1 MKTERAESFGG
12 VVHRTGADGRT
23 EVVIVGRREAGVWG
37 LPKGTPNKGESVE
50 ETALREVRE
59 ETGLQVE
66 IERKIDVI
74 DYWFVR
80 AAESTRYHKF
90 VHFYLMRPTGGDLSL
105 HDEEHDLVEW
115 MALEEAR
122 SLMTYENEAAILE
135 MAAGMV
141 GTPG

>member
-12 VVHRTGADGRT
+12 VVYRPLPRGGH
-23 EVVIVGRREAGVWG
+23 EVVIVGRRDPGVWG
-37 LPKGTPNKGESVE
+37 LPKGTPNTGETVE

-80 AAESTRYHKF
+80 AAAETRYHKF
-90 VHFYLMRPTGGDLSL
+90 VHFYLMHPTGGDISL
-105 HDEEHDLVEW
+105 HDEEHDFVEW
-115 MALEEAR
+115 LPVRDAR
-122 SLMTYENEAAILE
+122 GLLTYGNEVAILDRAE
-135 MAAGMV
+135 ALMAR
-141 GTPG
+141 